1 MKKKKFIILIIII
14 CAGLIIWYFN
24 TFTIKTNYEI
34 IESEKIVDEITIIQ
48 ISDLHGSSFGRNNK
62 ELIKKIEKE
71 KPDIICVTGDMYTAK
86 DEKGKQ
92 IALKLLQELAK
103 SYKVYFVNGEH
114 DCDEKFIQNLKDN
127 EVNVL
132 DYKKETIAIKN
143 TKINLYGITN
153 QYYSATFDLKNA
165 FEINKEE
172 YNILLAHIFQTLK
185 NLNNLELIYHYV
197 EIHMEDKLD
206 FHF

>member
-1 MKKKKFIILIIII
+1 M
-14 CAGLIIWYFN
+14 G
-24 TFTIKTNYEI
+24 
-34 IESEKIVDEITIIQ
+34 
-48 ISDLHGSSFGRNNK
+48 
-62 ELIKKIEKE
+62 KKIEKE

-92 IALKLLQELAK
+92 IALELLQELAK

-132 DYKKETIAIKN
+132 DYKKEAIAIKN

-172 YNILLAHIFQTLK
+172 YNILLAHISNFEEFEQFGIDLGYVVIGMAAVIII
-185 NLNNLELIYHYV
+185 LFILIYHYV

>member
-92 IALKLLQELAK
+92 IALKLLKELAK

-143 TKINLYGITN
+143 TK
-153 QYYSATFDLKNA
+153 
-165 FEINKEE
+165 NKFIW
-172 YNILLAHIFQTLK
+172 YNKSVLFS
-185 NLNNLELIYHYV
+185 N
-197 EIHMEDKLD
+197 
-206 FHF
+206 F

>member
-1 MKKKKFIILIIII
+1 
-14 CAGLIIWYFN
+14 
-24 TFTIKTNYEI
+24 
-34 IESEKIVDEITIIQ
+34 
-48 ISDLHGSSFGRNNK
+48 
-62 ELIKKIEKE
+62 
-71 KPDIICVTGDMYTAK
+71 MYTAK

-132 DYKKETIAIKN
+132 DYKKEAIAIKN

-172 YNILLAHIFQTLK
+172 YNILLAHISNFEEFEQFGIDLSLCGDTHGGQVRLPFLGAIINRGIWFPEIVQK
-185 NLNNLELIYHYV
+185 GLNVETNYIKGLYSINNSYLYV
-197 EIHMEDKLD
+197 SSGLGNYPISIRLFNRPEIAVIKLRWLTNILYCIL
-206 FHF
+206 HLW